1 MLIVFNTLENSSV
14 FVKKKKKTKETKE
27 SKESQTLVVS
37 NEREGVYLYATP
49 NFKNNRFTNFQVK
62 IGKETVETFGWE
74 SSMREERQPE
84 LHVVDL
90 NHDGQNETVVIITK
104 GTGTWVVVKEAHI
117 LQKVDTPYGKA
128 YEEMDIDDPVH
139 TVERDFDITATDKTI
154 LVRGRGRQWKGTNPC
169 GETYSHHRFPA
180 PSIFKLEIRRRKSC
194 RRSRC
199 DTDTLLCTVRI
210 NDSFTGKKEKSSIE
224 ASRIQFE
231 TCGKFTAF

>member
-1 MLIVFNTLENSSV
+1 MMKIICALCCLLILGTNSTVSA
-14 FVKKKKKTKETKE
+14 KETKE

-90 NHDGQNETVVIITK
+90 NHDGQNEIVVIITK

-169 GETYSHHRFPA
+169 GETYSHHSFPLHQSVNWKMEGENLVA
-180 PSIFKLEIRRRKSC
+180 DVGVTLTHNCVPFGFRLTYGQKGEIYVAKQVEVN
-194 RRSRC
+194 
-199 DTDTLLCTVRI
+199 L
-210 NDSFTGKKEKSSIE
+210 
-224 ASRIQFE
+224 
-231 TCGKFTAF
+231 